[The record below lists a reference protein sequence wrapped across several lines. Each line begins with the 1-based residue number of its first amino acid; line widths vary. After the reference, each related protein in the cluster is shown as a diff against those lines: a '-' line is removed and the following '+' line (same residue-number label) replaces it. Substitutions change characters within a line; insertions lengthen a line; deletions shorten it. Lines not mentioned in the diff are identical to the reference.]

1 MLKLSINEQKQ
12 ILGGTWVVK
21 GYFKSDKQ
29 RKKCQ
34 FSRRFETEEEA
45 SKYAETRNLKLYTVI
60 YYELKEN

>member
-12 ILGGTWVVK
+12 ILGGTWIVK

-34 FSRRFETEEEA
+34 FAVKFETKEEA
-45 SKYAETRNLKLYTVI
+45 SQFAASCNLRQYTVI